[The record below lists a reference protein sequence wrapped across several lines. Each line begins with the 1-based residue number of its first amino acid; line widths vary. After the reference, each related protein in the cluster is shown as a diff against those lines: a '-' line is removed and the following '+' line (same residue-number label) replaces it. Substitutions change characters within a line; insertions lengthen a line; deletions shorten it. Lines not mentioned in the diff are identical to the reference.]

1 MLSVEE
7 VSQLT
12 NTAIA
17 HILAEPDPSL
27 LTFSGPAGVG
37 PSSPPFSTP
46 YTSTASRSDSYNP
59 LPVGSPVA
67 YQQQQQ
73 RPHHPPTA
81 TDMGRSFSQP
91 VPPVHKGSQ
100 KNNSRGLSD
109 LKPIRRSFSETQESS
124 PSSPP
129 GGGGPGL
136 HKMGSNM
143 FSQFLRRKKGSG
155 TGAAALGRGGGD
167 FDESQESEDSMPP
180 PTPPKD
186 KGIYAPPVG
195 MHTSG
200 RKKGKRGKKSKAKYG
215 GVPETGEFMYVFNGS
230 LPPFFSHRME

>member
-1 MLSVEE
+1 MLSAEE
-7 VSQLT
+7 ISQLT

-37 PSSPPFSTP
+37 PSSPPLSKP
-46 YTSTASRSDSYNP
+46 YTSTAGRSDFYNIP
-59 LPVGSPVA
+59 EPVGSPAA
-67 YQQQQQ
+67 YQQQQH
-73 RPHHPPTA
+73 PHPLTA
-81 TDMGRSFSQP
+81 TGMGRSFSQP
-91 VPPVHKGSQ
+91 VPPVHNDSQ
-100 KNNSRGLSD
+100 MNNPRGPSSGLPS
-109 LKPIRRSFSETQESS
+109 LKPVRRSFSEIRS
-124 PSSPP
+124 PLSSPP
-129 GGGGPGL
+129 GGGPGL

-155 TGAAALGRGGGD
+155 SGAGATLGRGAGGD

-195 MHTSG
+195 MHTSEG
-200 RKKGKRGKKSKAKYG
+200 KKGKRGKKNKAKYG
-215 GVPETGEFMYVFNGS
+215 HGGAQTDEFMYVS
-230 LPPFFSHRME
+230 K